1 MEYKHYH
8 HHHYHGDGQGG
19 SDDSGMGCLVMII
32 LGLIAMPLAGL
43 YMMIS
48 GQDSSQKTIG
58 TILLIVGIIIWIAA
72 SQG

>member
-32 LGLIAMPLAGL
+32 LGLIAMPLVGL

>member
-8 HHHYHGDGQGG
+8 HHHYHGGGQGG
-19 SDDSGMGCLVMII
+19 SDDSGMGCLVMVI
-32 LGLIAMPLAGL
+32 LGLIAMPIVGL

>member
-8 HHHYHGDGQGG
+8 HHHYHGGGQGG

-32 LGLIAMPLAGL
+32 LGLIAMPLVGL

-48 GQDSSQKTIG
+48 GKESSHKTIG
-58 TILLIVGIIIWIAA
+58 AILLIVGIIIWIAA

>member
-8 HHHYHGDGQGG
+8 HHHYHRGGQGD

-32 LGLIAMPLAGL
+32 LGLIAMPLVGL